1 MILPC
6 RSSWSLMLPLLVFP
20 VCFYKF
26 CRPERSVRFV
36 LHPELSEGNSN
47 LADWFS
53 RFPQSDVDSE
63 VEDKIYDYVNFVQ
76 NSTPIDFQVIQKA
89 TKEDR
94 FLERVKSYIIH
105 GWPNSCKEDNLRA
118 YFVKKDDLFVD
129 SEVVMWGYRMVIPS
143 KCRVSLLEELHATH
157 MGASKM
163 KSLARSYFWWPCIDE
178 EIEKFAKNCSICLSL
193 RPNPSQVQS
202 KWPESS
208 SPFQRVHVD
217 FLELK
222 GVKYLIL
229 TDSYSRWPELV
240 RMSRTDVDCTM
251 DALREIFARFGIP
264 NTLVSDNGP
273 PFQSGKFQT
282 FCLKNKICHI
292 TTPPYHPKSN
302 GAAEIA
308 VKTFKVSL
316 AKMSLGIK
324 SSDVSSLVSR
334 YLLTYRNTPHWV
346 TERTPSELFLG
357 RKVRTPFDFIKEGDS
372 IDKQGAPDSAGLL
385 GRRQVSFCS
394 GEKVYVRCYQ
404 DQSRVKWVKGTIVKK
419 IGKVV
424 YLVRLDDGAVVKRH
438 LDQIVQYDSSE
449 NCSSRALLFDDLDV
463 SQPAN
468 TDTNVPSD
476 SDVLQPTD
484 RDTIDSHDGDAI
496 DSHDSNVSLTSPSN
510 DTPSLIV

>member
-1 MILPC
+1 MGASRLQ
-6 RSSWSLMLPLLVFP
+6 RWALV
-20 VCFYKF
+20 
-26 CRPERSVRFV
+26 
-36 LHPELSEGNSN
+36 LSEFDYSLQYIKGNSN

-76 NSTPIDFQVIQKA
+76 NPTPIDFQ
-89 TKEDR
+89 E
-94 FLERVKSYIIH
+94 
-105 GWPNSCKEDNLRA
+105 
-118 YFVKKDDLFVD
+118 
-129 SEVVMWGYRMVIPS
+129 
-143 KCRVSLLEELHATH
+143 
-157 MGASKM
+157 
-163 KSLARSYFWWPCIDE
+163 
-178 EIEKFAKNCSICLSL
+178 
-193 RPNPSQVQS
+193 
-202 KWPESS
+202 
-208 SPFQRVHVD
+208 
-217 FLELK
+217 
-222 GVKYLIL
+222 
-229 TDSYSRWPELV
+229 
-240 RMSRTDVDCTM
+240 
-251 DALREIFARFGIP
+251 
-264 NTLVSDNGP
+264 
-273 PFQSGKFQT
+273 
-282 FCLKNKICHI
+282 
-292 TTPPYHPKSN
+292 
-302 GAAEIA
+302 
-308 VKTFKVSL
+308 
-316 AKMSLGIK
+316 
-324 SSDVSSLVSR
+324 
-334 YLLTYRNTPHWV
+334 
-346 TERTPSELFLG
+346 FLG

-372 IDKQGAPDSAGLL
+372 FDKQGAPDSAGLL

-510 DTPSLIV
+510 DTPSFPSVTLTDVPVEVDTGSGDIPYVRPRRNCGPPSRLTYSKLGG